1 VSTTYKFLIL
11 EDVETDVELIMD
23 QIKEAGIN
31 CSFKS
36 TDNERD
42 FKKLIDEFKPD
53 LVLSDYSLPAY
64 DGMSALSYILKTSPN
79 LPVIIV
85 TGSINEETAV
95 SCMKSGAADYIL
107 KDNMSRLGLAVL
119 AALEKKTLKMQ
130 IIQAQKMEAIGTL
143 AGGIAHDFNNLLG
156 IIIGY
161 SENMLN
167 KLDKEDEMYKFT
179 SNIKEAGMR
188 GAELTDQLLSFS
200 RKQVIQTE
208 LISINTVIEET
219 EKMLGQL
226 LGEDIELIS
235 QLEPKLWFVEADRG
249 QINQIVM
256 NLSINARDAMT
267 AGGKIVMRTDNITID
282 KEYCNKFPY
291 AIPGE
296 FICMSVEDEGSGM
309 DHETMSH
316 IFEPFFTT
324 KGTGRGTGLGLSVIY
339 GIVKQHGGWVNVES
353 VVGRG
358 STFRVFLPAVLSPGI
373 DKSMEKTST
382 EDLDGHGK
390 RVLLVEDEKMLREF
404 TSKTLTENGY
414 TVFGAGKAE
423 EARVLFEREQGQF
436 DIILS
441 DVVLPDTDGITLV
454 DSLLLQKPKLKVI
467 ITSGYMDDKSQWP
480 VIQEKGYPFL
490 KKPYSLHELLKG
502 VRTAL
507 KQISPNDY

>member
-1 VSTTYKFLIL
+1 MSINYKFLIL
-11 EDVETDVELIMD
+11 EDVETDTELIMD

-31 CSFKS
+31 CSFES
-36 TDNERD
+36 TDNEQD
-42 FKKLIDEFKPD
+42 FKRLIDEFKPD

-95 SCMKSGAADYIL
+95 RCMKSGAADYIL
-107 KDNMSRLGLAVL
+107 KDKMGRLGLAVL

-143 AGGIAHDFNNLLG
+143 AGGIAHDFNNLLS

-161 SENMLN
+161 SEHMLN
-167 KLDKEDEMYKFT
+167 KLDKDSEMYKFT
-179 SNIKEAGMR
+179 SNIKEAGRR
-188 GAELTDQLLSFS
+188 GADLTDQLLSFS

-208 LISINTVIEET
+208 LISINEVIKET
-219 EKMLGQL
+219 EKMLGRL
-226 LGEDIELIS
+226 LGEEIELIFM
-235 QLEPKLWFVEADRG
+235 LEPDLWIVEADRG
-249 QINQIVM
+249 QINQILM
-256 NLSINARDAMT
+256 NLTINARDSMSA
-267 AGGKIVMRTDNITID
+267 AGKIVVKTVNSNID
-282 KEYCNKFPY
+282 QDYCKKFSY
-291 AIPGE
+291 TKPGKYV
-296 FICMSVEDEGSGM
+296 CMSVEDEGSGM
-309 DHETMSH
+309 DPETMSH

-324 KGTGRGTGLGLSVIY
+324 KETGRGTGLGLSVIY
-339 GIVKQHGGWVNVES
+339 GIVKQHKGWVNVES

-358 STFRVFLPAVLSPGI
+358 STFRVFLPAELSPGI
-373 DKSMEKTST
+373 EKSMDKTST
-382 EDLDGHGK
+382 EDLNGHGK
-390 RVLLVEDEKMLREF
+390 RVLLVEDQKMLREF
-404 TSKTLTENGY
+404 TAETLSENGY
-414 TVFGAGKAE
+414 TVFEAGKAE

-441 DVVLPDTDGITLV
+441 DVVLPDTDGIQLV

-490 KKPYSLHELLKG
+490 KKPYSLHDLLKG

-507 KQISPNDY
+507 SRS